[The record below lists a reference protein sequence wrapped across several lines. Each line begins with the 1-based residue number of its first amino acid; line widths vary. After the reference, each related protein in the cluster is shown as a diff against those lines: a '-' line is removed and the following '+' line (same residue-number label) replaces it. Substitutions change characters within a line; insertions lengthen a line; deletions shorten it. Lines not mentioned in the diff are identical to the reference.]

1 MNDRVLMGQIQQKE
15 QMADSYLITKILQN
29 LLVVIISRVIYSL
42 ICKKQT
48 LLILVELQVSVVAW
62 ILLCRR
68 IVNLIF
74 RKFVMQEASGCFG
87 EACLREAFHKPC
99 SCQSI
104 HHPSFSARE
113 NTNLKSEMP
122 CFFVL
127 YQILLCCPS
136 PEGGE
141 KASGYQILESGSTVS
156 PHVGLITDLQV
167 ESLWEIMK

>member
-1 MNDRVLMGQIQQKE
+1 MGQIQQKE

-127 YQILLCCPS
+127 YQILLCYPS
-136 PEGGE
+136 PY
-141 KASGYQILESGSTVS
+141 SNNFIFVLLYMFVVLIQDICLNYFCFS
-156 PHVGLITDLQV
+156 PEWRSH
-167 ESLWEIMK
+167 E